1 MVVVILRLEVCGS
14 TAALAQV
21 NEPLL
26 SQRKSEKLALVQVE
40 PRPPKALNACSVPAA
55 DWVHSDRR

>member
-1 MVVVILRLEVCGS
+1 MVEVILRLEVCGS

-26 SQRKSEKLALVQVE
+26 SQRKSEKPALVQVE

-55 DWVHSDRR
+55 DWVYSDRR